1 MPWSADIDARYPPQP
16 LLPGVPLYGSV
27 PYRSKGVGPSHHDAI
42 RLLKALGS
50 RSSCHGE
57 ATSSLLVDCAA
68 LEGGALDVN
77 VKISYAV
84 RLAICEFKSAG
95 VSYPSECKKLG
106 SAGSGAYK
114 PTPAQQK
121 CIKKLE
127 EKPQHWT
134 TLSNNIQNAVALCA
148 AARHEIDKGYINLR

>member
-1 MPWSADIDARYPPQP
+1 MPP
-16 LLPGVPLYGSV
+16 SV
-27 PYRSKGVGPSHHDAI
+27 SDPYLRKGAGPSHDEA
-42 RLLKALGS
+42 LTFLKALGS

-57 ATSSLLVDCAA
+57 ATSSLWVDCAA
-68 LEGGALDVN
+68 FKGDALDVD

-84 RLAICEFKSAG
+84 MLAICEFKSTG
-95 VSYPSECKKLG
+95 VSYPSECKRLG
-106 SAGSGAYK
+106 TVGPAAYK
-114 PTPAQQK
+114 ITPARQK

-148 AARHEIDKGYINLR
+148 AARHEIDKGFMDSR

>member
-1 MPWSADIDARYPPQP
+1 MPPYAT
-16 LLPGVPLYGSV
+16 G
-27 PYRSKGVGPSHHDAI
+27 PYRGKGAEASHHEAL

-68 LEGGALDVN
+68 LEGDALDVN

-84 RLAICEFKSAG
+84 RLAICEFKSTG
-95 VSYPSECKKLG
+95 VSYPSECKRLG
-106 SAGSGAYK
+106 SSGAYK

-134 TLSNNIQNAVALCA
+134 TLSNNIQNVVALCA
-148 AARHEIDKGYINLR
+148 AARHEIDKSYINFR